1 MFFRYPR
8 EFYLDKDCLFTFNTT
23 RICENTPIDTSI
35 KVSELG
41 FSNSKPNAVILVNEN
56 EIFEG
61 ISASSL
67 MHFPINAPILLT
79 DGNKLNNNTLQ
90 EILRLSPKGY
100 KGIKVFLI
108 GNLSKNISSELQ
120 NAGLSTH
127 HIFGKN
133 HYETACKILE
143 FRPNFKNIL
152 IISGEDYDEGIITS
166 FWSAHNGDPILF
178 VNKNNIPTCT
188 LDKIKSIPNI
198 NVYIIGL
205 ESTISKSI
213 DNIISKLPNVR
224 FLARIDGTNPYDL
237 AVNFS
242 KYKSPNGDFGWA
254 RTDRNGHAFTFATLN
269 NAKSIIPS
277 VMFAH
282 MGKHTPLLLI
292 ESSYIPPAVSNYIKE
307 VKPIEKKEPYP
318 PFMHGFILGCKNYI
332 SCNVQQEIEKLMSVE
347 HHM

>member
-1 MFFRYPR
+1 MFFRYPK
-8 EFYLDKDCLFTFNTT
+8 EFRIDKDCSFTFNTT
-23 RICENTPIDTSI
+23 RICENTPIDLSVE
-35 KVSELG
+35 VSKLG
-41 FSNSKPNAVILVNEN
+41 FSASKPNAVILVNEN
-56 EIFEG
+56 EIYEG

-67 MHFPINAPILLT
+67 VHFPINAPILLT
-79 DGNKLNNNTLQ
+79 DGNTLSKNTLK
-90 EILRLSPKGY
+90 EILHLSPKGY
-100 KGIKVFLI
+100 KGTQIFLV
-108 GNLSKNISSELQ
+108 GNLSENISSQLKR
-120 NAGLSTH
+120 AGLSTH
-127 HIFGKN
+127 HISGKN

-143 FRPNFKNIL
+143 FRPDFKNIL
-152 IISGEDYDEGIITS
+152 IISGEDYNEGIITS

-178 VNKNNIPTCT
+178 VEENNIPPCT
-188 LDKIKSIPNI
+188 LDKIKSIPNV

-213 DNIISKLPNVR
+213 DNTISKLPNVK
-224 FLARIDGTNPYDL
+224 FSARITGRNPYEL

-277 VMFAH
+277 VIFAH

-292 ESSYIPPAVSNYIKE
+292 ESNFIPSVVYNYIKE
-307 VKPIEKKEPYP
+307 IKPVEKKMPYP
-318 PFMHGFILGCKNYI
+318 PFMHGFVLGCQNSI
-332 SCNVQQEIEKLMSVE
+332 SCDIQAELEKLMSVG